1 MWLTLNVIPTLGY
14 ATSPENTF
22 KLWRILYNFLRKFH
36 EKTVKERHPPSPRRC
51 LERVRAVLYLST
63 GGLSLSCELI
73 MLRNKSHGEM
83 IRVCMGIFT
92 HALGNKKYSQTSQ

>member
-1 MWLTLNVIPTLGY
+1 M
-14 ATSPENTF
+14 
-22 KLWRILYNFLRKFH
+22 
-36 EKTVKERHPPSPRRC
+36 KERHPPSPRRC

-63 GGLSLSCELI
+63 GGPSLSCELI

-83 IRVCMGIFT
+83 IRVCMGIFM